1 MNLVIFMILFATCCH
16 GFVNL
21 GHLRHHRIF
30 RHGFRRFAEEESD
43 VFPVPN
49 QNDNDISEQLE
60 AELKSLLT
68 AIQARLMSK
77 LSKLQYNIEPV
88 KEVQE
93 EDSSRDPEGTLTPF
107 GRIA

>member
-1 MNLVIFMILFATCCH
+1 MNLIIIVTLFATCCH

-30 RHGFRRFAEEESD
+30 RHGFRRFAEEESN
-43 VFPVPN
+43 VIPVPN
-49 QNDNDISEQLE
+49 QSDNDIPEQLE

-68 AIQARLMSK
+68 AIQARLMSN
-77 LSKLQYNIEPV
+77 LSKFMEPV
-88 KEVQE
+88 KEVRE
-93 EDSSRDPEGTLTPF
+93 EDPSRDPEVTPF

>member
-1 MNLVIFMILFATCCH
+1 MNLIIYVILFATCCH

-21 GHLRHHRIF
+21 GHLRHHHIF

-60 AELKSLLT
+60 AELKSLQT
-68 AIQARLMSK
+68 AIQARLMSN
-77 LSKLQYNIEPV
+77 LSKFMEPV

-93 EDSSRDPEGTLTPF
+93 EDSSRDPEVTPF